1 MINYTLLYEREER
14 NKLSPQIYFPVIFI
28 NIPNNVETSDFERET
43 LFLEDESFRKWRGEG
58 EARAIESKYLNIRR
72 HLVKML

>member
-1 MINYTLLYEREER
+1 MREKKGINSLH
-14 NKLSPQIYFPVIFI
+14 KFPPVIFI